1 MRSWSAKALRSSLI
15 CACKLFSSTIRS
27 GQTRL
32 ISSSLLTRAP
42 LASISTTS
50 TSNARPP
57 SSMGRPSARTSR
69 RCGKILKRP
78 NSKLAGASDTGSID
92 GDCTRRFPANSDLFS
107 TKRHSNSD
115 RCLRPAKETC
125 WISGTFG
132 RSERPGHRHQ
142 QQSRKR
148 IVVAPFRGYRELAD
162 LSSDPGAVAFELFQK
177 ALCDFQIRRL
187 EALGEA
193 PIDRRD
199 QLVRL
204 FAAALVAP
212 HPRET
217 DGGA

>member
-92 GDCTRRFPANSDLFS
+92 GDCTRRFPA
-107 TKRHSNSD
+107 
-115 RCLRPAKETC
+115 KETC

-199 QLVRL
+199 QLARL
-204 FAAALVAP
+204 FAAAL
-212 HPRET
+212 
-217 DGGA
+217 